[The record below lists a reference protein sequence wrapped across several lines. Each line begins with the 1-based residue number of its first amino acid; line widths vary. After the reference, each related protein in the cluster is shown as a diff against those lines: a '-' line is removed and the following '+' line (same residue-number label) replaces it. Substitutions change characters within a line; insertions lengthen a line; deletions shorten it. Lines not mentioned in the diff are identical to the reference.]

1 MKSAQNAIDG
11 KTNID
16 GEWNLDAVTE
26 VLSHE
31 SRSLNIN
38 WNTVTQLLDHPNL
51 VIRSEMDFHIL
62 TRIFV
67 RISGMAIPGSS
78 LLRVWN
84 NRTAQL
90 AMLVMAA
97 NSQRNVVDFLQLISP
112 EQRMQGEIPFPPN
125 FSWMCPQLYVVLLEL
140 ATGGL
145 FKEVLEAISV
155 ASGFYP
161 EYVTICLAAQVQDNS
176 GVRAEILRRTLPLF
190 TGLPGSRASSST
202 FMMRL
207 LQVNPDLLVLL
218 FRIAFKRAN
227 TVQDILETDM
237 KLKSLG
243 GLIARRVEEEGNVD
257 ELLGYWCVKADR
269 STFNLEEVATAILER
284 NPQIARTF
292 AAFAKDHSDTL
303 RPRGIDGGLLS
314 YESYAV
320 LLMAIQRYPQVVPI
334 EEVRSL
340 AATMAQSQQNSS
352 QLHQQQQ
359 SMMNQVD
366 PAIPHSEQ
374 NELIRNTSNP
384 DFDNVE
390 EEANA
395 YFQKIYASDE
405 RERLSVDQVIQLLKR
420 LKNSEVTREQEIFRS
435 MIHNLFDEY
444 RFFQKYPDP
453 ELEVTGNLFGTL
465 VRHQLVSSITL
476 GIALRYVLEALRKD
490 PEQGGTNEKMFRFG
504 RIALEQFRVRLGEWP
519 QYCSHLIQIPHLS
532 RYCLELFQDAQR
544 ALANPSPQPQAG
556 SSFSNGDLNMADG
569 LDIGK
574 GAASSIV
581 QQMSGMSVS
590 DRPPVLSRQTSES
603 ILPSAASASAPVDTN
618 VNKNEGKSKI
628 IEKMA
633 QINVDVVCTVMPPE
647 GLRDQIHFIVNN
659 IAKSNV
665 DQKSTELRSLL
676 TEEYYNWFASYLVV
690 KRISTQ
696 PNLHSLYLSL
706 FDTIDQ
712 PALWK
717 VVLDSTYHNV
727 TKLLMSPNITTSSSE
742 RSVLRNLGVWLGQM
756 TLARSR
762 PLLHRRICLKDL
774 LFWGYETGRLIA
786 VCSFVAKIVEGSR
799 DSKVFRPPNPWL
811 MALLGVLREL
821 YEIDDLKMNIK
832 FEVQVLCKNINIKIE
847 DIPRGNLLAQCNNP
861 TKNGSNPDFNVKSVA
876 VTQSNVSPSLSGTNP
891 IPTPSLSTTVVH
903 EEIPKPATDA
913 TAALANEQTVIPN
926 LASYVTISPSL
937 QFFVQ
942 NPNHRK
948 LVPLAVDRAI
958 REIIQPVVERSVAIA
973 SVTTKQLVL
982 KDYSTEPNEQQLRS
996 GAHLMISNLAASLA
1010 LATCKEPL
1018 RVSIGNHLRS
1028 LFTQVS
1034 TDQAVVEQIVQVCCA
1049 DNSDL
1054 GCMLIEKAA
1063 MEKAVRDVDES
1074 LASAMQARRKMRE
1087 TGQPFVDTSTP
1098 KNGKYPRDLPDALK
1112 PRVGGL
1118 HPQQIAVYESFR
1130 QRATAQ
1136 QQAQTPTDS
1145 QTGGTPVATPSS
1157 DASAGTVNPS
1167 LDMSQALQAYQIIF
1181 NRIDTSLKSI
1191 QMQSQGREIS
1201 ISMLGAD
1208 HEIITLLRDMVILTQ
1223 RIFPQIRNETAMTF
1237 CENIFKRMIESA
1249 NIADTLRLEVM
1260 IGIIEALR
1268 DACGGAKK
1276 FVPEI
1281 VSWLSHY
1288 AVFNPNDENG
1298 RKIHLAILILLLR
1311 AKLMRSQDADVYLA
1325 TYMDGGRNMLW
1336 VELALTFVRQC
1347 LAEGLAATYEFT
1359 QTFDT
1364 VSKMRPANAA
1374 IKKQLQKWLTDL
1386 RALAVSKDEEKSAA
1400 AVPPAANPA
1409 VPAAQVA
1416 PVRDS
1421 VRENVTLLLERWLR
1435 VWNSSNDQ
1443 IFSQYLQ
1450 LMHTYGVL
1458 KTEDAADRFFCI
1470 ATELCVEACLK
1481 SAQEASAGAAANSTS
1496 ALNYTVVDALSK
1508 LFLLLIRLAEKEAG
1522 DITVR
1527 VNLLNRILNAIARIL
1542 LEDHEAKKNG
1552 KFAFDQRPYFR
1563 LMSNLAQDLGIPDPK
1578 QEPNPSI
1585 AVLLATFSQVYLA
1598 LQPTSVPG
1606 FALGWLQLISHR
1618 TFMPQL
1624 LLVKNQKGWPYMH
1637 RLLMAL
1643 IGFLHPFLKHAQ
1655 LSDSIRRLYKGTLK
1669 ILLVLLHD
1677 FPDFLSD
1684 YHLSFCEAIPS
1695 TCVQLRNL
1703 ILSAFPRSMRPP
1715 DPFTPN
1721 LKIDTLPEIMQAP
1734 RILTDYVAVLNDR
1747 GIRSRIDTYLS
1758 SKQPA
1763 DLPTLLPAVLVA
1775 PGTPGTYNL
1784 SLMISMVVYIGTQGI
1799 IQLQNKTSLLQTSA
1813 AMDIFKGL
1821 IAGLDAEGRY
1831 HLLNAITNQLRYPNS
1846 HTYYFSCVLLH
1857 LFVEAE
1863 NEFLQEQITRVLLE
1877 RLIVL
1882 RPHPW
1887 GLLITFIELIKQPR
1901 YAFWKKNF
1909 TRFAPE
1915 IERVFESVARSCM
1928 GPTGT
1933 TPTENN

>member
-1 MKSAQNAIDG
+1 M
-11 KTNID
+11 D

-51 VIRSEMDFHIL
+51 LIRSEMDFHIL

-67 RISGMAIPGSS
+67 RISGMAIPGPS

-90 AMLVMAA
+90 AVLVMAA
-97 NSQRNVVDFLQLISP
+97 NSQRNVVDFLPLISP

-140 ATGGL
+140 ASGGL

-218 FRIAFKRAN
+218 FRIALKRAN

-284 NPQIARTF
+284 NPQIARAF

-303 RPRGIDGGLLS
+303 RPRGVDGGLLS
-314 YESYAV
+314 YESYTV

-340 AATMAQSQQNSS
+340 AATMAQHQQNSS
-352 QLHQQQQ
+352 QLHQTQQQ
-359 SMMNQVD
+359 GMSQVD
-366 PAIPHSEQ
+366 KVNSHGEQ
-374 NELIRNTSNP
+374 SELIRNTSNP

-420 LKNSEVTREQEIFRS
+420 LKNSEISREQEIFRS

-465 VRHQLVSSITL
+465 IRHQLVSSITL

-490 PEQGGTNEKMFRFG
+490 PEQGGTSEKMFRFG
-504 RIALEQFRVRLGEWP
+504 KIALEQFRVRLGEWP
-519 QYCSHLIQIPHLS
+519 QYCSHLIQIPHFS
-532 RYCLELFQDAQR
+532 RYCLDLFQDAQR
-544 ALANPSPQPQAG
+544 ALANPSPQPASG
-556 SSFSNGDLNMADG
+556 GAFSNGDLNMAEG

-574 GAASSIV
+574 GSTSSIV
-581 QQMSGMSVS
+581 QQMGGMSVS
-590 DRPPVLSRQTSES
+590 DRPPVLSRHTSES
-603 ILPSAASASAPVDTN
+603 SILATATSASTTSDTN
-618 VNKNEGKSKI
+618 TNKNESKSKI
-628 IEKMA
+628 IERMA
-633 QINVDVVCTVMPPE
+633 QINIDVVCSVMPPE

-665 DQKSTELRSLL
+665 EQKSIELRGLL

-706 FDTIDQ
+706 FATIDQ

-756 TLARSR
+756 TLARSK

-821 YEIDDLKMNIK
+821 YEIEDLKMNIK

-861 TKNGSNPDFNVKSVA
+861 IKNVSNPDFNVKSVA
-876 VTQSNVSPSLSGTNP
+876 VTQSNISPSLGGTSA
-891 IPTPSLSTTVVH
+891 ISTPSVSSTPVTH
-903 EEIPKPATDA
+903 EEIPKPTADA
-913 TAALANEQTVIPN
+913 NAALANEQTVIPN

-942 NPNHRK
+942 NPTHRK

-982 KDYSTEPNEQQLRS
+982 KDYSTEPNEQQLRA

-1074 LASAMQARRKMRE
+1074 LASAMQARRKARE
-1087 TGQPFVDTSTP
+1087 TGQPFVDTATP

-1136 QQAQTPTDS
+1136 QQAQVPTDA
-1145 QTGGTPVATPSS
+1145 QPGTAGATGDVSS
-1157 DASAGTVNPS
+1157 SGSVNPS

-1201 ISMLGAD
+1201 ISMLGTD

-1386 RALAVSKDEEKSAA
+1386 RTLAVSKDEEKSAA
-1400 AVPPAANPA
+1400 AAAAPAVNPTTGVPTSSTVNPA
-1409 VPAAQVA
+1409 V
-1416 PVRDS
+1416 RDS
-1421 VRENVTLLLERWLR
+1421 LRENVTLLLERWLR
-1435 VWNSSNDQ
+1435 VWNSTNDQ

-1450 LMHTYGVL
+1450 LMHSYGVL
-1458 KTEDAADRFFCI
+1458 KTEEAADRFFCI
-1470 ATELCVEACLK
+1470 ATELCVDACLK
-1481 SAQEASAGAAANSTS
+1481 SAQIQQEPAGAAAIPAS

-1552 KFAFDQRPYFR
+1552 KFTFDQRPYFR

-1578 QEPNPSI
+1578 QEPNPSV
-1585 AVLLATFSQVYLA
+1585 AVLLATFSQVYIA
-1598 LQPTSVPG
+1598 LQPTLVPG
-1606 FALGWLQLISHR
+1606 FALAWLQLISHR

-1637 RLLMAL
+1637 RLLIAL
-1643 IGFLHPFLKHAQ
+1643 LGFLHPFLKHAQ
-1655 LSDSIRRLYKGTLK
+1655 LNDSIRRLYKGTLK

-1684 YHLSFCEAIPS
+1684 YHLSFCETIPS

-1763 DLPTLLPAVLVA
+1763 DLPSLLPSVLVA
-1775 PGTPGTYNL
+1775 PGSPGSYNL
-1784 SLMISMVVYIGTQGI
+1784 SLMISIVVYIGAQGI

-1813 AMDIFKGL
+1813 AMDLFKGL
-1821 IAGLDAEGRY
+1821 IVGLDAEGRY

-1928 GPTGT
+1928 GSANP
-1933 TPTENN
+1933 TPTEIKEM